1 VCPKGAERPR
11 VAAQD
16 YREHV
21 TMMACASM
29 TGCVL
34 PPMFMIKAQ
43 SEQGYK
49 DILSKVT
56 GVAVIATGTFSS
68 CFSILVIPS

>member
-1 VCPKGAERPR
+1 MRPR

-21 TMMACASM
+21 TMMACISA
-29 TGCVL
+29 TGRVM
-34 PPMFMIKAQ
+34 PPMFIIKAQ
-43 SEQGYK
+43 SEQKYH

-56 GVAVIATGTFSS
+56 GAAVIATGIFVYCTLI
-68 CFSILVIPS
+68 CMCE